1 MMRRVPLYIASFLLF
16 LPLTLAG
23 QEPDTLRAVVRS
35 DTATVTRSDT
45 TAVVQ
50 QDTTTVTRSDTTTV
64 TRSDT
69 TAVMQSDTAA
79 VTQRDTTAVTRS
91 DTTRTHKER
100 GLPGALPAEA
110 GARPGIPDA
119 ETGAEI
125 DTTF

>member
-45 TAVVQ
+45 T
-50 QDTTTVTRSDTTTV
+50 RS
-64 TRSDT
+64 
-69 TAVMQSDTAA
+69 
-79 VTQRDTTAVTRS
+79 
-91 DTTRTHKER
+91 HKER

-119 ETGAEI
+119 EHAQVFGRFVRGAQARGTGSGLGLAI
-125 DTTF
+125 VQAIARRHHA